1 MLIAAR
7 VVDIVLQKNS
17 LISEELSK
25 IPGGSHGSIGDIKFE
40 YIGEGGR
47 NRYGYAKPLS
57 DHVKYYPVKNEVVLL
72 IKAPSKGFYI
82 SRSNVHN
89 YYLSTVN
96 LWKNQNHNALPKE
109 SKNITEADIK
119 SERYQQAEGGIPNQ
133 PINPMDELEI
143 DLGNHFIE
151 KSIKGLLPYEGDYIL
166 EGRNGQSIRLGITV
180 NNEILPEE
188 NKSPWSDGGNI
199 GDPITIISNGL
210 PKDPTKYLNNNI
222 EDDSIDSSWIHTIE
236 DINKDPSSIY
246 LTSNQKLKYF
256 KPAGVGNPS
265 FAAGA
270 PENKTE
276 VEAISEGTNYIN
288 SPKLRKSI
296 IPADTIEDKPLTP
309 PITIKELKE
318 TPVLES
324 NITQITGNEKTPFY
338 IHEDTTDV
346 NKINYLKSISAETIN
361 TYKEGINVPELNLE
375 QKIGNY
381 FKLKHLIYTP
391 KCKDIDYQQTSNI
404 HPDAVFEREEIGFYV
419 EINNKG
425 KKTINIK
432 EYINGEYRTLD
443 NTIEIHAMNS
453 VSPFQYKET
462 DTELIR
468 KAESRIFG
476 NFSQYGIDSYP
487 GIDLGIEQGTIISNL
502 QKLFVNCIDPIISPT
517 GIGST
522 NLHLLSVY
530 RSRALNNILK
540 GNSLNSEHIYG
551 YAADIRMGGGNNQGL
566 FNWCY
571 NNLEFKNLMW
581 AFPEREK
588 ESWIHISYIEGEN
601 TKNTT
606 LASES
611 EIYHNQYKGI
621 RRGRDRKY
629 QDNII
634 KAMTP
639 NLT

>member
-1 MLIAAR
+1 
-7 VVDIVLQKNS
+7 
-17 LISEELSK
+17 
-25 IPGGSHGSIGDIKFE
+25 
-40 YIGEGGR
+40 
-47 NRYGYAKPLS
+47 
-57 DHVKYYPVKNEVVLL
+57 
-72 IKAPSKGFYI
+72 
-82 SRSNVHN
+82 
-89 YYLSTVN
+89 
-96 LWKNQNHNALPKE
+96 
-109 SKNITEADIK
+109 
-119 SERYQQAEGGIPNQ
+119 
-133 PINPMDELEI
+133 
-143 DLGNHFIE
+143 
-151 KSIKGLLPYEGDYIL
+151 
-166 EGRNGQSIRLGITV
+166 
-180 NNEILPEE
+180 
-188 NKSPWSDGGNI
+188 
-199 GDPITIISNGL
+199 
-210 PKDPTKYLNNNI
+210 
-222 EDDSIDSSWIHTIE
+222 
-236 DINKDPSSIY
+236 
-246 LTSNQKLKYF
+246 
-256 KPAGVGNPS
+256 
-265 FAAGA
+265 
-270 PENKTE
+270 
-276 VEAISEGTNYIN
+276 
-288 SPKLRKSI
+288 
-296 IPADTIEDKPLTP
+296 
-309 PITIKELKE
+309 
-318 TPVLES
+318 
-324 NITQITGNEKTPFY
+324 
-338 IHEDTTDV
+338 
-346 NKINYLKSISAETIN
+346 
-361 TYKEGINVPELNLE
+361 
-375 QKIGNY
+375 
-381 FKLKHLIYTP
+381 
-391 KCKDIDYQQTSNI
+391 
-404 HPDAVFEREEIGFYV
+404 
-419 EINNKG
+419 
-425 KKTINIK
+425 
-432 EYINGEYRTLD
+432 
-443 NTIEIHAMNS
+443 MNS

-606 LASES
+606 LAYES